1 MRRMIG
7 TTLVAVAALCAAASS
22 AAAGTISL
30 AWDPVSGAT
39 GYRVY
44 YGTSTGNYSSS
55 ITTGTA
61 SATISGL
68 QDCSPY
74 FVAVKA
80 YNAAGESAQFSNEL
94 TGWSRPVVTS
104 ATPASAIQ
112 GDQIVMD
119 IMGSNFQPGAVVDL
133 GNPQVILTSIS
144 VLSCSHVQLLA
155 TIEPTGPS
163 VRPAQ
168 IGKLD
173 VVVSNPDDVF
183 GLRSQGFEVLVN
195 QYRFDINRTDST
207 TTNRIDGKDTVFL
220 SRNFAISEADPNY
233 NPDDDFDGNGWIDGA
248 DLAYIA
254 SNLGRCWSAAT
265 KSWLASACPAGLQ

>member
-1 MRRMIG
+1 MRRTFG
-7 TTLVAVAALCAAASS
+7 SALVWAAALCAAGSP

-30 AWDPVSGAT
+30 AWDPVSGAS

-44 YGTSTGNYSSS
+44 YGTSTGSYTAS
-55 ITTGTA
+55 ITTGTP

-104 ATPASAIQ
+104 ATPATATQ

-119 IMGSNFQPGAVVDL
+119 VMGNNFQPGAVVDL

-144 VLSCSHVQLLA
+144 VLSCTHVQLLA
-155 TIEPTGPS
+155 TIEPTGPT

-195 QYRFDINRTDST
+195 PYRFDINRTDST

-220 SRNFAISEADPNY
+220 SRHFGISEADPNY
-233 NPDDDFDGNGWIDGA
+233 DPDDDFDGDGWVDGS

-254 SNLGRCWSAAT
+254 SNLGRCWSATT
-265 KSWLASACPAGLQ
+265 KSWLASACPADLQ